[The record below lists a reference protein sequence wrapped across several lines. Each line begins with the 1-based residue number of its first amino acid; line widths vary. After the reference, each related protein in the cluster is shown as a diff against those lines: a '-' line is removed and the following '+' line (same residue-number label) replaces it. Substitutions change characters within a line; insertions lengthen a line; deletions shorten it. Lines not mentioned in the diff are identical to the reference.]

1 MEFLAKVHKKAIRLP
16 VSMDI
21 KEGQRVLCRIE
32 VLKPTEE
39 KELIKQSGWDSEFE

>member
-1 MEFLAKVHKKAIRLP
+1 
-16 VSMDI
+16 MDI

-39 KELIKQSGWDSEFE
+39 EKELIKQSGWDSEFE